1 MTSRIS
7 TQNSAPAGRG
17 KTSIGV
23 LIVVSWAIFFGVL
36 NASAIGVVLPSIA
49 DDLGTDIG
57 RVSWIMTGFL
67 LVYGVAIPF
76 YGRLADLYGA
86 RRLFILGL
94 GLFALGSLLSAV
106 AQNFE
111 TLLASRVLQAAGGAA
126 APGLGMAIASRA
138 FGPESRGMVIGII
151 GAVIGIA
158 SAIGPLLGGLLAS
171 TWGWESIFIVSA
183 ISAVAIPVGLKVLP
197 RREERVEG
205 HLDIPGGLLL
215 ALVVVGVLIAPSQ
228 ASQNGWASGP
238 AIGGVVL
245 AVVSLGLFVIQQRRA
260 TSPFIPAEFRRNT
273 RFIALAAMSFLLM
286 AANAGLLIGLPI
298 LLAIFNQTSVLTIG
312 LVMLPGA
319 ALSAVS
325 GVAAGR
331 LIDRIGAP
339 TLMKFGGAVMLI
351 GIVGLSAE
359 AGGSLW
365 LMSAY
370 AGFIGAG
377 LGFVNTPLATTVTR
391 IVPTKLLSSALGVNS
406 MLFFVGGSVGA
417 AILLGFS
424 TAAGTTPLNPLYTGK
439 AIGFS
444 DGFLILAIPVLLV
457 ILLSSRASE
466 ATPPGLKRESAK
478 QISHRWTADCSVPWS
493 PEIPEINRPTASS
506 LASNGN

>member
-1 MTSRIS
+1 MTTTTPTES
-7 TQNSAPAGRG
+7 SAPAGG
-17 KTSIGV
+17 NKSSVAV
-23 LIVVSWAIFFGVL
+23 LIVVSWTLFFGVL

-106 AQNFE
+106 APNFE
-111 TLLASRVLQAAGGAA
+111 TLLASRILQAVGGAA

-151 GAVIGIA
+151 GAVIGIG

-171 TWGWESIFIVSA
+171 TWGWESIFVFSA
-183 ISAVAIPVGLKVLP
+183 VAAVAIPAGLKVLP
-197 RREERVEG
+197 RDEGRVEG
-205 HLDIPGGLLL
+205 HLDIVGGLLL
-215 ALVVVGVLIAPSQ
+215 ALLVVGVLIAPSQ
-228 ASQNGWASGP
+228 ASQNGWSSGP
-238 AIGGVVL
+238 AIGGVAL
-245 AVVSLGLFVIQQRRA
+245 AVVSLVLFVFQQRRA

-273 RFIALAAMSFLLM
+273 RFIALVAMSFLLM

-319 ALSAVS
+319 VLSAIS
-325 GVAAGR
+325 GVVAGR
-331 LIDRIGAP
+331 FIDRFGAP

-391 IVPTKLLSSALGVNS
+391 IVPAKLLSSALDVNS

-424 TAAGTTPLNPLYTGK
+424 TAAGTTALNPLFTGK
-439 AIGFS
+439 AVGFS
-444 DGFLILAIPVLLV
+444 DGFLVLALPVLLI
-457 ILLSSRASE
+457 ILLSSRASG
-466 ATPPGLKRESAK
+466 AGPPVLKEKSAR
-478 QISHRWTADCSVPWS
+478 QISNKWTADCSVPWA
-493 PEIPEINRPTASS
+493 PEIPETNRPAAAPVVSE
-506 LASNGN
+506 GN

>member
-1 MTSRIS
+1 MTTTTS
-7 TQNSAPAGRG
+7 TESPALAGG
-17 KTSIGV
+17 NKSSVAI

-36 NASAIGVVLPSIA
+36 NASAIGVVLPTIA
-49 DDLGTDIG
+49 GDLGIEIG
-57 RVSWIMTGFL
+57 QVSWIMTGFL

-106 AQNFE
+106 APNFE
-111 TLLASRVLQAAGGAA
+111 TLLASRILQATGGAA

-151 GAVIGIA
+151 GAVIGVG

-171 TWGWESIFIVSA
+171 TWGWESIFVVSA
-183 ISAVAIPVGLKVLP
+183 ISAIAIPAGLKVLP
-197 RREERVEG
+197 RNEERVEG
-205 HLDIPGGLLL
+205 RLDILGGLLL
-215 ALVVVGVLIAPSQ
+215 ALIVVGVLIAPSQ

-260 TSPFIPAEFRRNT
+260 TSPFIPAEFRRNA
-273 RFIALAAMSFLLM
+273 RFIALVAMSFLLM

-298 LLAIFNQTSVLTIG
+298 LLAIFNGTSVLTIG

-325 GVAAGR
+325 GVTAGR
-331 LIDRIGAP
+331 LIDRFGAP
-339 TLMKFGGAVMLI
+339 TLIKFGGVVMLI

-359 AGGSLW
+359 AGGNLW

-370 AGFIGAG
+370 AGFVGAG

-424 TAAGTTPLNPLYTGK
+424 TAAGTTALNPLFTGK
-439 AIGFS
+439 AVGFS
-444 DGFLILAIPVLLV
+444 DGFLILAIPVLLI

-466 ATPPGLKRESAK
+466 AGTAGLKEESAR
-478 QISHRWTADCSVPWS
+478 QISHKWTADCSVPWS
-493 PEIPEINRPTASS
+493 PEIGEPAASAV
-506 LASNGN
+506 ASNGN